1 MLNSNYTMKHVKLF
15 EQFLNEANELIL
27 AQGACKNAIFMAQKS
42 VDGLLKKLLSSG
54 IVTKAKSK
62 VDVYNRGY
70 ELNINIDYDWRSLGG
85 PETHSH
91 DNKASFLNTERAKK
105 AVDIQETIGILHST
119 IWIQPESFFESR
131 LMEDGKSSIES
142 KVFKMD
148 RNMNYDEQYPRYIVK
163 SKADIKK
170 VSKEYANLIKAQVEE
185 ITKTLGL

>member
-1 MLNSNYTMKHVKLF
+1 MKHVKLF

-54 IVTKAKSK
+54 LVTKAKSN

-85 PETHSH
+85 PETGLGGTPEQAR
-91 DNKASFLNTERAKK
+91 KAIDTQDL
-105 AVDIQETIGILHST
+105 IGILHST

-131 LMEDGKSSIES
+131 LVEDGKAKIES

-148 RNMNYDEQYPRYIVK
+148 RNMDYNEQYPRYIVK
-163 SKADIKK
+163 SKADIRK

>member
-1 MLNSNYTMKHVKLF
+1 MKHVKLF

-27 AQGACKNAIFMAQKS
+27 AQGGCKNAIFMAQKS

-54 IVTKAKSK
+54 LVTKAKSK

-70 ELNINIDYDWRSLGG
+70 ELNIKIDYNWSSLGG
-85 PETHSH
+85 PETG
-91 DNKASFLNTERAKK
+91 LGGLYTTAKSRMEIQARK
-105 AVDIQETIGILHST
+105 TVDIQAAIGILHST

-131 LMEDGKSSIES
+131 LIEDGKSSIES
-142 KVFKMD
+142 KVFNMD
-148 RNMNYDEQYPRYIVK
+148 RDMGYDEQYPRYIVK

>member
-1 MLNSNYTMKHVKLF
+1 MKHVKLF

-54 IVTKAKSK
+54 LVTKAKSN
-62 VDVYNRGY
+62 VDVHNRGY
-70 ELNINIDYDWRSLGG
+70 ELNIKIDYDWRSLGG
-85 PETHSH
+85 PETGLGGTPEQAR
-91 DNKASFLNTERAKK
+91 KAAANMTL
-105 AVDIQETIGILHST
+105 IGILHST

-131 LMEDGKSSIES
+131 LIEDGKSSIES

-148 RNMNYDEQYPRYIVK
+148 RDMGYDEQYPRYIVK
-163 SKADIKK
+163 SKAGIKK